1 MLFLVYNIYTFRR
14 FSNVI
19 KNSHYENSKSKL
31 LNSKYLVNFFKRA
44 SKNAFLFILVYNLK
58 CFFIPLPTI
67 IIIMPKNY
75 LYTIT
80 LLIFFFTMSA
90 SAQDVKQQSKGQEAS
105 SIEGLNLYPNPV
117 SNGKVYITSKN
128 DLDKGVIIFDV
139 LGKKTLQTTISSKE
153 LNIANLSPG
162 VYIIKINEGE
172 ATATRK
178 LIVK

>member
-1 MLFLVYNIYTFRR
+1 M
-14 FSNVI
+14 
-19 KNSHYENSKSKL
+19 
-31 LNSKYLVNFFKRA
+31 
-44 SKNAFLFILVYNLK
+44 
-58 CFFIPLPTI
+58 FFIPLPVI
-67 IIIMPKNY
+67 IEIMPKKY
-75 LYTIT
+75 FYITT
-80 LLIFFFTMSA
+80 LLIFFFAMSA
-90 SAQDVKQQSKGQEAS
+90 SAQEVKQQSKGQETS

-128 DLDKGVIIFDV
+128 DSDKGIIIFDV
-139 LGKKTLQTTISSKE
+139 LGKKALQTTISSKE

>member
-1 MLFLVYNIYTFRR
+1 
-14 FSNVI
+14 
-19 KNSHYENSKSKL
+19 
-31 LNSKYLVNFFKRA
+31 
-44 SKNAFLFILVYNLK
+44 
-58 CFFIPLPTI
+58 
-67 IIIMPKNY
+67 MPKNY
-75 LYTIT
+75 LYIIT

-128 DLDKGVIIFDV
+128 DLDKGIIIFDV

-172 ATATRK
+172 ATSTRK